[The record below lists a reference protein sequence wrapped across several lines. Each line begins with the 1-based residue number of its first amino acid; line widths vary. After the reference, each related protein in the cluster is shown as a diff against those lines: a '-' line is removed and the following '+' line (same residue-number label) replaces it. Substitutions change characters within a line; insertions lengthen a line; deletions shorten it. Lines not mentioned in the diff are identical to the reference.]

1 MNISSKKLIGLCI
14 ICSLSAHTFAGSY
27 LLQNIPMMSRAQRGA
42 DESRRVSGPKKS
54 TTEYK
59 PGKQTEYQKK
69 VQIAEEYIVSAFPK
83 EFQVDKIIRKWAQW
97 SRLKRPL
104 SYKYKKKKLI
114 IHHTAE
120 VSSWLDSIEKEKEA
134 IREIYRFHTF
144 SRWRWDIWYNY
155 LIAPSGTIFEGRNGG
170 SDVIAAHAVRNNT
183 ESIGISLLWDF
194 DKEKPTKE
202 QLQSLIKLLVAL
214 WHNYGI
220 NPLQEVTY
228 HIFDANAKKPH
239 IHNVNMD
246 SIIGHQDVWSTSC
259 PWDNLYKL
267 LPTIKRAVAKE
278 LWYVQVKKRIINAK

>member
-1 MNISSKKLIGLCI
+1 MNLLFKRTIAVIVT
-14 ICSLSAHTFAGSY
+14 SLLATNALAGGY
-27 LLQNIPMMSRAQRGA
+27 LLQNTPMMSRAQWWA
-42 DESRRVSGPKKS
+42 DESRRVSGPKK
-54 TTEYK
+54 TTSEYK

-69 VQIAEEYIVSAFPK
+69 VQIAEEYVVNAFPK
-83 EFQVDKIIRKWAQW
+83 EFQVDKVIRKWVQGT
-97 SRLKRPL
+97 RLKRPL

-134 IREIYRFHTF
+134 VREIYRFHTF
-144 SRWRWDIWYNY
+144 SRWRGDIGYNY

-170 SDVIAAHAVRNNT
+170 SDVIAAHAVWNNT
-183 ESIGISLLWDF
+183 ESIGISLLGDF
-194 DKEKPTKE
+194 NKEKPTKE

-228 HIFDANAKKPH
+228 HTFDANAKQPH
-239 IHNVNMD
+239 IHNIKMD
-246 SIIGHQDVWSTSC
+246 SVVGHQDVWSTSC

-278 LWYVQVKKRIINAK
+278 LWYVQLKKRIINTR